1 MRKFRLY
8 HLGAPLAVLVALV
21 VMAACSADGGLLTG
35 VSTIEGAASPVYVIQ
50 DPNVT
55 PPVTVCTDSDSD
67 SDSEGDSEADSDS
80 DSESD
85 SDSDSESDSDS
96 DCDSDSDSD
105 SDTENN

>member
-8 HLGAPLAVLVALV
+8 DLGVPLAVLVALV

-50 DPNVT
+50 DPNAT

-80 DSESD
+80 DS
-85 SDSDSESDSDS
+85 DSESDSDS

>member
-55 PPVTVCTDSDSD
+55 PPVTVCTDSDNDSD
-67 SDSEGDSEADSDS
+67 SDSEGDSEA
-80 DSESD
+80 D